1 MRLKSFT
8 YLLACLTGCTVGR
21 AAHAAESSVDL
32 SVETGSP
39 DALCPDLSATRRAV
53 HDRIGQLA
61 LEGEQRW
68 VARYTIGH
76 APSGGGD
83 YVQLVLKD
91 GTETVRLERRLPLAG
106 ESCDT
111 VVQAIALV
119 LERYFRELQAPS
131 AQPEPEVAVDDRP
144 VAVQPASQSPAQP
157 PERIEAALLVRPLA
171 PPLQIAAK
179 GGFAAGPNTGV
190 VGVELGL
197 WFARWFQASLEPQ
210 LLVPQIA
217 ETVRDQTGLDRGT
230 AQLLE
235 VPLRATVG
243 LGIRSAKLGVH
254 VGPALRVSI
263 RRAETRGLQ
272 LTEGAGTRSG
282 DASAVGL
289 TTAVGATAGAT
300 WWLSAVWGLTAS
312 LAVDA
317 KVSETRFRVNAG
329 SGAQTVLASPS
340 AEAQLLVG
348 VAFGVKP

>member
-39 DALCPDLSATRRAV
+39 DALCPDLAATRRAV

-131 AQPEPEVAVDDRP
+131 AQPEPEVTVDDRP
-144 VAVQPASQSPAQP
+144 VVVQPATQSATQQP
-157 PERIEAALLVRPLA
+157 QRLEGALLVRPLA

-179 GGFAAGPNTGV
+179 GGFAVGPNTGV
-190 VGVELGL
+190 LGLELGL
-197 WFARWFQASLEPQ
+197 WFASWFQASLEPQ
-210 LLVPQIA
+210 LLVPPVA
-217 ETVRDQTGLDRGT
+217 ETVRDQTGRGRGT
-230 AQLLE
+230 ARLLE

-243 LGIRSAKLGVH
+243 LGVRSAKLGLH
-254 VGPALRVSI
+254 LGPALRLSI
-263 RRAETRGLQ
+263 RRAETQGLQ
-272 LTEGAGTRSG
+272 LAEGASTRSG
-282 DASAVGL
+282 DASAVGV
-289 TTAVGATAGAT
+289 TTAVGAVAGAT
-300 WWLSAVWGLTAS
+300 WWFSAVWGLTAS

-317 KVSETRFRVNAG
+317 KVSETRFQVNAA
-329 SGAQTVLASPS
+329 SGTQTVLASPS
-340 AEAQLLVG
+340 AEAQLLLG
-348 VAFGVKP
+348 IAFGARP